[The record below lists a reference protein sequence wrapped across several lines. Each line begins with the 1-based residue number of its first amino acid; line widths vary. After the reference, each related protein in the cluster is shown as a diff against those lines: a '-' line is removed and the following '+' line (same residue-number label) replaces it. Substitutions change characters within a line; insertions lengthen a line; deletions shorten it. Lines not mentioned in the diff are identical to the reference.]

1 MEEWLFRR
9 EGIIWKMSKIIPVP
23 QSIFRFVEH
32 VVFLLVSIITKLSL
46 LEGRRVF
53 DTENNLSLLGTENL
67 PLLQLAKRPAIFRRT
82 TFSECSSLIWRTTTC
97 NVIEEGKKV
106 MNSLDW
112 SQLDWRF
119 RLQLL
124 TCYLIFFHEEFL
136 TEQRQPSNLGHFFA
150 LWIEFIYYST
160 PATPFIWFARV
171 EDGRGDVYQCSRQWR
186 IYKLTTEQGK
196 VVLHM
201 GSQHLHT
208 IFNWLKKVFRI
219 TLTL

>member
-1 MEEWLFRR
+1 MEEWLFQR

-32 VVFLLVSIITKLSL
+32 VVFLLVSVITKLSL

-124 TCYLIFFHEEFL
+124 SCYLIFFPWRVSNW
-136 TEQRQPSNLGHFFA
+136 TEAAFEPWTFFCSLNRVHLLQHSCYSIYLVCQSRRWKRRCLPMLQAVENL
-150 LWIEFIYYST
+150 
-160 PATPFIWFARV
+160 
-171 EDGRGDVYQCSRQWR
+171 
-186 IYKLTTEQGK
+186 
-196 VVLHM
+196 
-201 GSQHLHT
+201 
-208 IFNWLKKVFRI
+208 
-219 TLTL
+219 